1 MSSGTFEPRDSTFMT
16 DRIPPAAWVLVAAAL
31 AIAAF
36 TMISR
41 GLIGRY
47 LILPA
52 DQIIPIAELATP
64 FLVAA
69 ATVAG
74 AGRWPAGRSRLLI
87 AAALSALHGVLSF
100 GRDTWFWWS
109 TNNGPG
115 VVGDLEQVLLIGGS
129 TLIWFVGTGATLML
143 GLGLWSA
150 RFGDQA
156 GGRRVAAIV
165 LAALGL
171 VAAAGSVW
179 IPFISSFPLAL
190 PWAVLTALVPMAVA
204 CLGIAAVR
212 SLPSAHRL
220 PEILIATGAAVFMAA
235 MGWSQWFMNWTRL
248 ENIPPEWV
256 DVTILLPRAAMVA
269 GFLIIAAGFAS
280 SRLFPI
286 RPTTG

>member
-1 MSSGTFEPRDSTFMT
+1 MT

-47 LILPA
+47 VILPA
-52 DQIIPIAELATP
+52 EQLIPIAELATP

-179 IPFISSFPLAL
+179 IPFFSSFPLAL

-235 MGWSQWFMNWTRL
+235 MAWSQWFMNWTRL
-248 ENIPPEWV
+248 EDIPPEWV
-256 DVTILLPRAAMVA
+256 DVTILLPRAGMVA
-269 GFLIIAAGFAS
+269 GFLIIAVGFAS